1 MRYSAVGDFLKKYP
15 DYDLMSTNC
24 EFLAKTVSSEIIDG
38 PYPKLDKMRGRVY
51 PVVLGAFA
59 ESMVPITVEAGF
71 EDAAIYD
78 PDASLGKGSG
88 PFNIVD
94 IIMDKFEL

>member
-1 MRYSAVGDFLKKYP
+1 MDDFLKKYP
-15 DYDLMSTNC
+15 DYDFAGNNC
-24 EFLAKTVSSEIIDG
+24 EFLARTVSSEIIDG
-38 PYPKLDKMRGRVY
+38 PYPKLEKMRGKVY
-51 PVVLGAFA
+51 PVALGAFA